1 MIKVRHIIEK
11 DFKEWRPLFE
21 GYADFYKVK
30 INDDIIDN
38 VWSWLHDSKHVL
50 KALVV
55 EKNQQ
60 IVAFAHYRKM
70 PSALRGK
77 DIGFLD
83 DLYVHLECRGQKL
96 SELLIYELQKISKE
110 NNWNLVRWI
119 TRDDNERAKNVYDKI
134 ANKTNW
140 DVYELL

>member
-11 DFKEWRPLFE
+11 DFKEWEYLFE
-21 GYADFYKVK
+21 SYADFYKVK

-38 VWSWLHDSKHVL
+38 VWSWLHDSKHEL
-50 KALVV
+50 KALVI

-60 IVAFAHYRKM
+60 VVAFAHYRKM

-83 DLYVHLECRGQKL
+83 DLYVHPESRGQKL

-119 TRDDNERAKNVYDKI
+119 TRDDNERAKNIYDKI

-140 DVYELL
+140 DVYEFL

>member
-60 IVAFAHYRKM
+60 VVAFAHYRKM

-83 DLYVHLECRGQKL
+83 DLYVHTECRGQKL
-96 SELLIYELQKISKE
+96 SELLIYELQKISRE
-110 NNWNLVRWI
+110 NKWNLVRWI

>member
-1 MIKVRHIIEK
+1 MIKVRHILEN
-11 DFKEWRPLFE
+11 DFKEWNLLFK

-38 VWSWLHDSKHVL
+38 VWSWLHDSKHEL
-50 KALVV
+50 KALVI

-60 IVAFAHYRKM
+60 IVAFAHYRRM

-83 DLYVHLECRGQKL
+83 DLFVCTKRNKD
-96 SELLIYELQKISKE
+96 E
-110 NNWNLVRWI
+110 NCSNFENAVE
-119 TRDDNERAKNVYDKI
+119 ERNYSRVCSSVW
-134 ANKTNW
+134 TNQ
-140 DVYELL
+140 L